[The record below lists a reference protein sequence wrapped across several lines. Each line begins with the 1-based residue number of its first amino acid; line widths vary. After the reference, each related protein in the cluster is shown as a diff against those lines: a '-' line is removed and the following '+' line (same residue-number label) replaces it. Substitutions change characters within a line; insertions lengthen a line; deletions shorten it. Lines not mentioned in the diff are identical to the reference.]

1 MTREKKESDEWHNMP
16 EFVQEKKEPF
26 SKIIIRFET
35 LEDLTEFA
43 KKIDQKLTPKTKS
56 IWYPYKPHRSGAY
69 KRRWID
75 TEDKKLG
82 IPELA
87 DN

>member
-1 MTREKKESDEWHNMP
+1 MTKEKESDEWHNMP
-16 EFVQEKKEPF
+16 EFVQDKKEPF